1 MDIWGVFGPILHRLW
16 SISIFLYL
24 PAGSAATPARILA
37 AFSAVDGTK
46 AAKCS
51 RRQKKAAKKV
61 AAWCSQLAALCSRNV
76 QPSWLHHAAAL
87 WLHAA
92 ALEAQCGQQAGG

>member
-1 MDIWGVFGPILHRLW
+1 MDAYSFVYRLVR
-16 SISIFLYL
+16 
-24 PAGSAATPARILA
+24 PRTAKILA
-37 AFSAVDGTK
+37 AFSAVDTTN

-61 AAWCSQLAALCSRNV
+61 AAWCSQLAALCSQNV

-92 ALEAQCGQQAGG
+92 ALEAQFKCGQQAGG